1 MQSLCFVLETGKN
14 LTDQDV
20 LVLPMDVTAIDQ
32 LEFHFQQV
40 IEHFGKVKISL
51 YVLVSY
57 LYNLRLKY
65 LPYIPES
72 NPHPFYSFRGLKIK
86 MWIRIA
92 CRLDLWSRAGFWKND
107 RTAVVAIR
115 TIK

>member
-1 MQSLCFVLETGKN
+1 MCVTVSILDIVLIEGANILPSFTHIIAVCHICQPDCLVKTQALCFVLETGKN

-20 LVLPMDVTAIDQ
+20 LVLPMDVTAIEQ

-57 LYNLRLKY
+57 L
-65 LPYIPES
+65 
-72 NPHPFYSFRGLKIK
+72 
-86 MWIRIA
+86 
-92 CRLDLWSRAGFWKND
+92 
-107 RTAVVAIR
+107 
-115 TIK
+115 

>member
-1 MQSLCFVLETGKN
+1 VHITVSILNVVLIEDANILPSVTHISAVCHVWQTDCLVKMQALCFVLETGKN

-57 LYNLRLKY
+57 LYSLRL
-65 LPYIPES
+65 
-72 NPHPFYSFRGLKIK
+72 
-86 MWIRIA
+86 
-92 CRLDLWSRAGFWKND
+92 
-107 RTAVVAIR
+107 
-115 TIK
+115 